1 MPLKTEAME
10 EPDLNLTPMIDI
22 VLLLIIFFMV
32 GTRFSEA
39 ERQFTIELPTVTD
52 AQPLTSLPDE
62 ITVAVDKEGAFYL
75 NDEKITLD
83 DLDVELQKAQKNY
96 ADQAVI
102 IRGDGQG
109 TYQFI
114 MDVLASCHR
123 ADIKNIKLANR
134 VKSKDAP

>member
-10 EPDLNLTPMIDI
+10 EPNLNLTPMIDI

-62 ITVAVDKEGAFYL
+62 LTVAVDKAGDFYL
-75 NDEKITLD
+75 NDEQISP
-83 DLDVELQKAQKNY
+83 ELLEAELLKAQKNY

-102 IRGDGQG
+102 IKGDKEGMYQG
-109 TYQFI
+109 V
-114 MDVLASCHR
+114 MDILAACHR
-123 ADIKNIKLANR
+123 SNIKNIKLANR
-134 VKSKDAP
+134 VKTEDAE